1 MKTQL
6 RWMAA
11 AAFAVGT
18 AMAVDLPQADVS
30 KGEIKKET
38 SPTVNLAK
46 SQLDK
51 FDEAFIQKAAQAGMT
66 EVKLGELASTKA
78 SAAEVKEFGQM
89 MVRDHGK
96 ANQELTQLAEKKGVA
111 LAAELEDKHQST
123 LDRLG
128 KLSGG
133 EFDKAYASQMVTD
146 HQMAVSAF
154 EKASQS
160 AKDTDLKNF
169 ASKTLPTLQSHLEH
183 AQGLMKSKL

>member
-6 RWMAA
+6 TWMAA
-11 AAFAVGT
+11 AVLAVGT
-18 AMAVDLPQADVS
+18 AMALEPPKGNVS
-30 KGEIKKET
+30 KSEITKDI
-38 SPTVNLAK
+38 SPKVNLAK

-51 FDEAFIQKAAQAGMT
+51 LDEAFIQKAALSGLA

-78 SAAEVKEFGQM
+78 SAAEIKEFGQM

-96 ANQELTQLAEKKGVA
+96 ANQELTQLAETKGVA
-111 LAAELEDKHQST
+111 LAAELDDQHQST

-128 KLSGG
+128 KLSGD
-133 EFDKAYASQMVTD
+133 EFDKAYANQMVTD
-146 HQMAVSAF
+146 HKMAVSAF

-160 AKDTDLKNF
+160 AKDSDLKSF

-183 AQGLMKSKL
+183 AQGLIKSKQ